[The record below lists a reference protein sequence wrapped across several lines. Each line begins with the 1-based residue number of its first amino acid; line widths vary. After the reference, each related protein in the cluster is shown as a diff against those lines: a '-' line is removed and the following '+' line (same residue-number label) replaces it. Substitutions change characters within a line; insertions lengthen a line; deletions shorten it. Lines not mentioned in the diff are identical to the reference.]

1 MTIGIDMAAHE
12 AWVGRSE
19 KAEDLITPHVVRGMH
34 AILDHEV
41 AVAEGDELP
50 PAWHW
55 MFTLPAVRQ
64 SQLGA
69 DGHPKR
75 GGFLP
80 PIELPRR
87 MWAGSDVEFH
97 APLRVGDR
105 IERVSRIESVT
116 AKTGSTGALVF
127 LVVRHEI
134 SSSSGGLTVDLQR
147 IVFRDAPKSDAA
159 GEARAGAGAAPARA
173 EAPPGVSEFSLA
185 LQPDPVMLFRFSAL
199 TFNGHR
205 IHYDLPYA
213 TEVEGYAGLVVHG
226 PLIALVMLDA
236 LQRHRPGA
244 RVKKF
249 AFTPRRPITTPTIM
263 TAGGRRE
270 GDAYALWMEAGGAA
284 CSVGSATLG

>member
-1 MTIGIDMAAHE
+1 MTTGIDMAAHE

-19 KAEDLITPHVVRGMH
+19 KAEDLIAPHVVRGMH
-34 AILDHEV
+34 AILDHDV

-105 IERVSRIESVT
+105 IERVSRIESVM

-147 IVFRDAPKSDAA
+147 IVFRDAPK
-159 GEARAGAGAAPARA
+159 GGAAPARA
-173 EAPPGVSEFSLA
+173 EAPPGESEFSLA
-185 LQPDPVMLFRFSAL
+185 MQPDPVMLFRFSAL

-205 IHYDLPYA
+205 IHYDLPYT

-226 PLIALVMLDA
+226 PLIALAMLDA

-249 AFTPRRPITTPTIM
+249 AFTPRRPITTPMVM

-284 CSVGSATLG
+284 CSVGSATLA

>member
-1 MTIGIDMAAHE
+1 MTIGIDLAAYE
-12 AWVGRSE
+12 AWVGRTE
-19 KAEDLITPHVVRGMH
+19 KAEDLVTPHAVRGMH

-55 MFTLPAVRQ
+55 MFTQPAVRQ
-64 SQLGA
+64 SQLGP

-116 AKTGSTGALVF
+116 AKSGTTGALVF

-134 SSSSGGLTVDLQR
+134 SSSSGGRTVDLQR
-147 IVFRDAPKSDAA
+147 IVFR
-159 GEARAGAGAAPARA
+159 EAQAGANVAPAKA
-173 EAPPGVSEFSLA
+173 EAPPGGSEFSFPM
-185 LQPDPVMLFRFSAL
+185 QPDPVMLFRFSAL

-213 TEVEGYAGLVVHG
+213 TKAEGYAGLVVHG
-226 PLIALVMLDA
+226 PLIALAMLDC
-236 LQRHRPGA
+236 LQRHRPGTSV
-244 RVKKF
+244 RKF
-249 AFTPRRPITTPTIM
+249 AFTPRRPITTPMAM
-263 TAGGRRE
+263 TAHGRRE
-270 GDAYALWMEAGGAA
+270 GDAYALWMEAGGSA